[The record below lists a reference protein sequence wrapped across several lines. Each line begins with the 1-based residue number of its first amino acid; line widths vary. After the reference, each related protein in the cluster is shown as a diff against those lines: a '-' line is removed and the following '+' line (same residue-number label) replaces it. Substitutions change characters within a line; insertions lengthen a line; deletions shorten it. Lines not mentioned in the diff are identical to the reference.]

1 MHIDFEAKIMAVQL
15 TLDADE
21 VLNIA
26 NMYRDAAN
34 QDRRTDTGTLPGPP
48 TKRPPGITAPL
59 VKHGTRT
66 DASAM
71 PKRQRRINRGAERP
85 LSFWLRVLRPR
96 TAGRRT
102 SDY

>member
-34 QDRRTDTGTLPGPP
+34 QDREDGYRHSAGSTYKKAAWYYRAIGETWYAD
-48 TKRPPGITAPL
+48 RCD
-59 VKHGTRT
+59 R
-66 DASAM
+66 DAKDA
-71 PKRQRRINRGAERP
+71 KE
-85 LSFWLRVLRPR
+85 
-96 TAGRRT
+96 
-102 SDY
+102 D